1 MQLNNTHSLFS
12 KKNIALAV
20 LLAIVFSSC
29 TMSKDYI
36 TVQTYDG
43 KKEKYYTE
51 NPNHPWQYTQPNPFT
66 SCKIPSVAKRM
77 EKKNIPSLV
86 ATSN

>member
-1 MQLNNTHSLFS
+1 MQTKTNSLFS

-29 TMSKDYI
+29 SMSKDYI

-43 KKEKYYTE
+43 KKTKYYTE
-51 NPNHPWQYTQPNPFT
+51 NPNHPWQYAQPDPFV
-66 SCKIPSVAKRM
+66 SCKIPSVANRGV
-77 EKKNIPSLV
+77 KKSIPSLV

>member
-1 MQLNNTHSLFS
+1 MQIKTNSLFS
-12 KKNIALAV
+12 KKNSALAV

-29 TMSKDYI
+29 SMSKNYI

-51 NPNHPWQYTQPNPFT
+51 NPDHPWQYAQPDPFK
-66 SCKIPSVAKRM
+66 SCKIPSVVNRGA
-77 EKKNIPSLV
+77 KKNIPSLV
-86 ATSN
+86 ATN